1 MVCKVTCCWLSVGL
15 CLCLC
20 QECGRV
26 SRGQSRKRFSSISW
40 TAVQQP
46 SKLRTANNLR
56 TQMLNLCPLLHPRKL
71 TGPFRSPYAPH
82 SHLPHAHPYLAPI
95 PTLPHP
101 SRHLGCITE
110 SPASLTDTSTAL
122 FWVSLRGWAGVELF
136 VALISVVIKL
146 QKKKMYENN
155 VFFFLFINAV
165 TCLASNYPP
174 ATDILCFVKNFS
186 HLYWRKSKNK
196 KQNKK
201 NLLTICLLSE
211 VH

>member
-1 MVCKVTCCWLSVGL
+1 MVCKVTCCWLSVGLCL

-146 QKKKMYENN
+146 QKKKN
-155 VFFFLFINAV
+155 VWKQCFFLFIYQCGDV
-165 TCLASNYPP
+165 SCLQLPSCHWYFMF
-174 ATDILCFVKNFS
+174 CQEFFSFVLK
-186 HLYWRKSKNK
+186 
-196 KQNKK
+196 
-201 NLLTICLLSE
+201 E
-211 VH
+211 E